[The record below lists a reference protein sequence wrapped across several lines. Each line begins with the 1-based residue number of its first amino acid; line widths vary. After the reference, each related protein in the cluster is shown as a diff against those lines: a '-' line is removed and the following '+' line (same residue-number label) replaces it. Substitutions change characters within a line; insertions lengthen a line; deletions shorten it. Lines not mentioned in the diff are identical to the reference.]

1 MKVFLAS
8 LLAAAALA
16 SRPDTGFHY
25 LIAEDSV
32 NMREWDF
39 DDATEEAE
47 YTDYDG
53 QLLTLE
59 THQPEDD
66 VMTFCFDVNLD
77 DWDTEAE
84 YQLYGVAWTNGEG
97 YSEDAEL
104 NGLIAR
110 GTEDSGVWTWVM
122 YDDIATAVAAEADT
136 ESDVWSYV
144 DWSPTPFTEY
154 ACCCGSDCYGTIC
167 AQRAT
172 VEDGYFDLPFVSG
185 TEFVAYWSSGAFTGV
200 EYSGAMSLGLALL
213 SAAGAAL
220 TLI

>member
-16 SRPDTGFHY
+16 SRPDPGFYY

-47 YTDYDG
+47 YTDYDN

-59 THQPEDD
+59 THQLSDETTT
-66 VMTFCFDVNLD
+66 TFCFDVDLF
-77 DWDTEAE
+77 DWDGEAE
-84 YQLYGVAWTNGEG
+84 YTLFGVAWTNGEG
-97 YSEDAEL
+97 YSDDAEL

-110 GTEDSGVWTWVM
+110 GTVDSGAWTWVM
-122 YDDIATAVAAEADT
+122 YDDIATAVAAETDT
-136 ESDVWSYV
+136 ESAAWSFT
-144 DWSPTPFTEY
+144 DWSPINRDFE
-154 ACCCGSDCYGTIC
+154 CCCGGECGGTIC
-167 AQRAT
+167 ATRDL

-185 TEFVAYWSSGAFTGV
+185 TEFVAYWSAGAFTGV

-213 SAAGAAL
+213 SAAGAVL